1 MRAFYRPYP
10 LVKKGNP
17 TSDPFQV
24 PQLSGVPGWIYLTH
38 DKEGNAHAYFTDAKG
53 ERTDEL
59 ALVMDERVCCDTIF
73 RVVRLAPKIYVVYD
87 LFVLNGVKVHETLSF
102 QQRQE
107 RIETILELF
116 HQPDLVALTTIADA
130 PVGSHIRGYEQYDNI
145 PGSIGV
151 FSNNCLSDVIK
162 DNQ

>member
-1 MRAFYRPYP
+1 MSQRMRAFYRPYP
-10 LVKKGNP
+10 LVKKGSP
-17 TSDPFQV
+17 ISDPFQV
-24 PQLSGVPGWIYLTH
+24 PQLSGTPGWIYLTH
-38 DKEGNAHAYFTDAKG
+38 DKEGHAHAYFTDAKG
-53 ERTDEL
+53 DRTDEL

-107 RIETILELF
+107 RIESILELF
-116 HQPDLVALTTIADA
+116 HHPDLVALTTIADA
-130 PVGSHIRGYEQYDNI
+130 PVGSHVRGYEQYDNI

-151 FSNNCLSDVIK
+151 YIPAVE
-162 DNQ
+162 

>member
-1 MRAFYRPYP
+1 MSQRMRAFYRPYP

-17 TSDPFQV
+17 ISDPFQV
-24 PQLSGVPGWIYLTH
+24 PQLSGTPGWIYLTH

-53 ERTDEL
+53 DRTDQL
-59 ALVMDERVCCDTIF
+59 SLVMDERVCCDTIF

-87 LFVLNGVKVHETLSF
+87 LFVLNGVKVHEILSF

-107 RIETILELF
+107 RIAEILELF
-116 HQPDLVALTTIADA
+116 HQPDLVALTTIEDA
-130 PVGSHIRGYEQYDNI
+130 PVGCTVRGHELYDGI

-151 FSNNCLSDVIK
+151 YIPSVE
-162 DNQ
+162 